1 MEDYNWPVMY
11 SEQVILDTEKSAKRN
26 ISWKKTYGKT
36 KTKMGRK
43 YEDGLLVAVEYE
55 RMVETSKG

>member
-1 MEDYNWPVMY
+1 MY